1 MEKQQLLTS
10 LTLARKQ
17 KRKETELL
25 FENLAVYADTL
36 SLAASLLPNNSHLAR
51 VTLEGL
57 LKRDLIIQQ
66 NWKNHYQTEDPDL
79 IKNLR
84 TLKVVYVRL
93 QRIIDL
99 INKDD
104 LNEAA
109 NQIIELS
116 NHAYRFIA
124 ESTGKRKRRI
134 ATALLRDTQISSIQ
148 EENEAIIT
156 SFHSYV
162 NS

>member
-1 MEKQQLLTS
+1 M
-10 LTLARKQ
+10 
-17 KRKETELL
+17 
-25 FENLAVYADTL
+25 
-36 SLAASLLPNNSHLAR
+36 
-51 VTLEGL
+51 TLEGL

-134 ATALLRDTQISSIQ
+134 ATALLRDTQISLIQ